1 MSTLSDIQREFV
13 QRYMDDDR
21 IIGVRIREIE
31 GRMALDVEVRDCD
44 AVDLPSTFQGLP
56 VVRREGRRAV
66 LAYR

>member
-21 IIGVRIREIE
+21 VIGLRIREIE

-44 AVDLPSTFQGLP
+44 AVDLPDTFQGLP
-56 VVRREGRRAV
+56 VIVREGRRAV
-66 LAYR
+66 LAYC